1 MIDIIIV
8 THGEYGKAMLAS
20 SELIMGVQENVQA
33 FGFYLGESV
42 EQLKEL
48 ILQAISHTRKGSE
61 ILILTDMRSG
71 SPFNVTASLMKDY
84 VFEHLTGINL
94 PILLEILC
102 SRTQMDVKTMIAHV
116 MSEEMKTLIHVN
128 EMLKEDV
135 T

>member
-20 SELIMGVQENVQA
+20 SELIMGEQENVQA

-42 EQLKEL
+42 EHLRDS
-48 ILQAISHTRKGSE
+48 ILQGSE

-71 SPFNVTASLMKDY
+71 SPFNVTASLMKDHT
-84 VFEHLTGINL
+84 FEHLTGINL

-102 SRTQMDVKTMIAHV
+102 SRTQMELKMMIAHI

-128 EMLKEDV
+128 EMLKED
-135 T
+135 